1 MPFLFAL
8 TLFLSAAL
16 LFLIEPMIA
25 KMILP
30 RFGGTP
36 AVWITCMVFFQ
47 AALLAGYS
55 YAHLATKW
63 LGLRRQAG
71 LHVVWLLLPVVSL
84 PIGVAAGW
92 SPRGEE
98 DPTWLLLGVLVVSIG
113 LPFFVV
119 ATSAPLL
126 QKWFAGTG
134 HPAGRDPYFLYAA
147 SNLGSML
154 ALLSY
159 PVLVEPNLTLHFQ
172 GQVWAA
178 GYAVLVLLTLTCIWF
193 VYKSPA
199 ADSVSAKTAE
209 EMKTT
214 WGHLEH
220 EVTWPRRLRWIALAF
235 VPSSLMLGLTTYQT
249 TDIAPIPL
257 IWVIPLALYL
267 LSFILVFSR
276 LPGWIHSGFCWA
288 LPVVVLVLL
297 FMMIS
302 GIRPSYIKMIPIH
315 LAAFFVA
322 AMACHGELARTR
334 PSPMHLTEFYLWM
347 SFGGVLGG
355 LFNALVAPN
364 VFQSIQEYPLAMVLA
379 CLLMPGLQTSQNR
392 KLSRVLDF
400 AVPVFVGALALAM
413 FYGFDQKEGSGYM
426 NWRFGE
432 RSLDWILDQWK
443 SLATRLGNPDTVT
456 DIHDLKRIIQ
466 FGIPIVICYACIPR
480 PLRCGMAAGV
490 LLLAY
495 AYYPGF
501 NKYVLHR
508 ERNFF
513 GVLSVKLD
521 KEKTGVVNLF
531 DQQMMGFAD
540 NFFDEPDFQGNKVQ
554 YHELLNGTTLHGTQ
568 LVSSVAH
575 ETSWCSCVLAATNPG
590 EILVTHAAGR
600 QLFVDITRQPRS
612 YYHTASPVAD
622 LFRAFSGPSKKKELA
637 FIGLGTGTLLSY
649 GEPGQNI
656 TVFDINP
663 AVVRIAEDP
672 NYFTFTS
679 LCRADPWPDG
689 RRYRLVLGDARLSL
703 EREDDGRYGIIM
715 VDAFSS
721 DAIPIHLITRE
732 AIQLYLRKLAPHGII
747 ALHISNRYLDLEPVA
762 AVLARSLNLKAI
774 VRTDKRGDDYDELG
788 KTISTWVLL
797 AREETDLHPVKEDR
811 RWKPFDEETQGPL
824 WTDDFSNVW
833 SIFDWKWD

>member
-1 MPFLFAL
+1 
-8 TLFLSAAL
+8 
-16 LFLIEPMIA
+16 MIA

-71 LHVVWLLLPVVSL
+71 LHVIWLLLPAVSL

-92 SPRGEE
+92 APHGEE
-98 DPTWLLLGVLVVSIG
+98 DPTWLLLAVLVVSIG

-134 HPAGRDPYFLYAA
+134 HPAGKDPYFLYAA

-159 PVLVEPNLTLHFQ
+159 PVLVEPNVTLHLQ
-172 GQVWAA
+172 GQIWAA
-178 GYAVLVLLTLTCIWF
+178 GYAILALLTLACIWF

-199 ADSVSAKTAE
+199 PEVASARIAEETKTA
-209 EMKTT
+209 

-220 EVTWPRRLRWIALAF
+220 EVALPQRLRWVALAF

-257 IWVIPLALYL
+257 IWIIPLALYL

-276 LPGWIHSGFCWA
+276 LPDWIHVGFRWA
-288 LPVVVLVLL
+288 LPVLVLVLI

-302 GIRPSYIKMIPIH
+302 KIHPSYVKMIPVH
-315 LAAFFVA
+315 LAVFFVA

-334 PSPMHLTEFYLWM
+334 PSPIHLTEFYLWM

-364 VFQSIQEYPLAMVLA
+364 IFQSIQEYPLAMVLA
-379 CLLMPGLQTSQNR
+379 CMLMPGLPVISGR
-392 KLSRVLDF
+392 KLSRILDF
-400 AVPVFVGALALAM
+400 AIPVLVGGLALGM
-413 FYGFDQKEGSGYM
+413 FYGFDIKEGSERM
-426 NWRFGE
+426 NWQFGE
-432 RSLDWILDQWK
+432 DCLRWILEKWQGLTALIGDE
-443 SLATRLGNPDTVT
+443 DTHT
-456 DIHDLKRIIQ
+456 DIYDLRTIIR
-466 FGIPIVICYACIPR
+466 FGIPVVICYGCIPR
-480 PLRCGMAAGV
+480 PFRCALAAGA
-490 LLLAY
+490 LLLAD

-501 NKYVLHR
+501 NKNLLHR

-521 KEKTGVVNLF
+521 EQTAYSP
-531 DQQMMGFAD
+531 QMD
-540 NFFDEPDFQGNKVQ
+540 WDEESYRKDKLQF
-554 YHELLNGTTLHGTQ
+554 HELLHGTTMHGTQ
-568 LVSSVAH
+568 LVSSS
-575 ETSWCSCVLAATNPG
+575 EEEISWASCLFAATTPG
-590 EILVTHAAGR
+590 QVLVTQAAGR
-600 QLFVDITRQPRS
+600 QSWTDLTREPRS
-612 YYHTASPVAD
+612 YYHSASPVAD
-622 LFRAFSGPSKKKELA
+622 LFRAFGGPMKKKELA

-649 GEPGQNI
+649 GEPGQKI
-656 TVFDINP
+656 SVFDINP
-663 AVVRIAEDP
+663 AVVRIAENP
-672 NYFTFTS
+672 EFFTFTS

-703 EREDDGRYGIIM
+703 DSKREDDGRYGIII

-747 ALHISNRYLDLEPVA
+747 ALHISNRYLNLEPVA
-762 AVLARSLNLKAI
+762 AVLARDLKLTGI
-774 VRTDKRGDDYDELG
+774 YRTDKRAENYSEYG

-797 AREETDLHPVKEDR
+797 AREESDLRTLIEEPGWKVFEEDT
-811 RWKPFDEETQGPL
+811 EGPL

-833 SIFDWKWD
+833 TIFDWKWD

>member
-47 AALLAGYS
+47 AALLAGYG

-71 LHVVWLLLPVVSL
+71 LHVLWLLLPAVSL

-98 DPTWLLLGVLVVSIG
+98 DPTWLLLGLLVVSIG

-159 PVLVEPNLTLHFQ
+159 PVLVEPNLTLPIQ
-172 GQVWAA
+172 GKIWAA
-178 GYAVLVLLTLTCIWF
+178 CYGLLALLTLACIWF
-193 VYKSPA
+193 VYKSP
-199 ADSVSAKTAE
+199 SANGASEKIAE
-209 EMKTT
+209 EINTN
-214 WGHLEH
+214 WGHLEY
-220 EVTWPRRLRWIALAF
+220 EMSWPRRLRWIALAF
-235 VPSSLMLGLTTYQT
+235 VPSSLMLALTTYQS

-257 IWVIPLALYL
+257 IWVIPLAIYL

-276 LPGWIHSGFCWA
+276 LPSWIHTGFRWA
-288 LPVVVLVLL
+288 LPVMVLVLL
-297 FMMIS
+297 FMMLS
-302 GIRPSYIKMIPIH
+302 GIHPSYVRMIPVH
-315 LAAFFVA
+315 LAVFFVA

-334 PSPMHLTEFYLWM
+334 PSPTHLTEFYLWM

-364 VFQSIQEYPLAMVLA
+364 VFQSVQEYPLAMVLA
-379 CLLMPGLQTSQNR
+379 CMLMPGLLWTQNSR
-392 KLSRVLDF
+392 LSGILDVVVPL
-400 AVPVFVGALALAM
+400 AVGGLSLGM
-413 FYGFDQKEGSGYM
+413 FYFFEQPSGT
-426 NWRFGE
+426 
-432 RSLDWILDQWK
+432 RSLEWLQDHWQDFTGNFGTRDKYTSIDDIRSILQY
-443 SLATRLGNPDTVT
+443 
-456 DIHDLKRIIQ
+456 
-466 FGIPIVICYACIPR
+466 GIPIVICYACIPR
-480 PLRCGMAAGV
+480 PVRCGLAAGAF
-490 LLLAY
+490 LLAH

-501 NKYVLHR
+501 YTDVLKQ

-513 GVLSVKLD
+513 GVLKVK
-521 KEKTGVVNLF
+521 N
-531 DQQMMGFAD
+531 
-540 NFFDEPDFQGNKVQ
+540 DFQTVAIPDSDPPSYDQLKF
-554 YHELLNGTTLHGTQ
+554 HELLNGTTLHGSQ
-568 LVSSVAH
+568 LRFSSRDALRSYLPLLSA
-575 ETSWCSCVLAATNPG
+575 TSPG
-590 EILVTHAAGR
+590 ETLVLQSAREEYWSNLLG
-600 QLFVDITRQPRS
+600 QPIS
-612 YYHTASPVAD
+612 YYHSTGPVAD
-622 LFRAFSGPSKKKELA
+622 LFQAFSGPWKKKELA

-649 GEPGQNI
+649 GRPGQKI
-656 TVFDINP
+656 TVYEINP
-663 AVVRIAEDP
+663 AVVRIAENPD
-672 NYFTFTS
+672 YFGFAS
-679 LCRADPWPDG
+679 QCRADPWPDG
-689 RRYRLVLGDARLSL
+689 QRFRLVMGDARLSL
-703 EREDDGRYGIIM
+703 EREDKGRYGIIM

-732 AIQLYLRKLAPHGII
+732 AIELYLDKLAPRGII
-747 ALHISNRYLDLEPVA
+747 ALHISNRYLNLGPVTA
-762 AVLARSLNLKAI
+762 MLAKSLNLAGI
-774 VRTDKRGDDYDELG
+774 FRSDNLSAEDGRRG
-788 KTISTWVLL
+788 KSSSTWVLM
-797 AREETDLHPVKEDR
+797 ARDEADLFPLTDNPEWFPLKE
-811 RWKPFDEETQGPL
+811 KPDDPL
-824 WTDDFSNVW
+824 WTDDFSN
-833 SIFDWKWD
+833 IFRIFIWKKD